1 MNLKTVSGAVP
12 INVRRRIP
20 RYMEGR
26 GFADAHLHVAESG
39 FSLGY
44 PDIGRA
50 EVLFGCTARPSEWD
64 AMSSCGVRGTVRFY
78 GVHPWYSDEW
88 DGGTASR
95 LTRIL
100 EDDPCAHVG
109 EIGLDSK
116 RGELP
121 GQIPAFEGQLD
132 IASDLGRIANIH
144 MVGCEKEVLDAV
156 RAHARGCEA
165 VVLHSFSS
173 ESYVRPFAEAG
184 CLFSLNPRI
193 LARSDAR
200 LMRLVS
206 AIPEDRLLLETDAPY
221 VPRDFSG
228 MGDFAER
235 LAERTGNTGEGLMTR
250 ALDNARRIADV

>member
-1 MNLKTVSGAVP
+1 
-12 INVRRRIP
+12 
-20 RYMEGR
+20 MEGR

-39 FSLGY
+39 FSLRY

-50 EVLFGCTARPSEWD
+50 EVLFGCTARPSEWN

-78 GVHPWYSDEW
+78 GVHPWYSGEW
-88 DGGTASR
+88 SEDAASG

-116 RGELP
+116 RGELS
-121 GQIPAFEGQLD
+121 GQMPAFERQLE

-200 LMRLVS
+200 LVRLVS

-228 MGDFAER
+228 MADFAER
-235 LAERTGNTGEGLMTR
+235 LAERAGDTGEGLMTR

>member
-1 MNLKTVSGAVP
+1 MGTH
-12 INVRRRIP
+12 
-20 RYMEGR
+20 
-26 GFADAHLHVAESG
+26 GFADAHLHVTDTG
-39 FSLGY
+39 FGDRY
-44 PDIGRA
+44 PDIGDA
-50 EVLFGCTARPSEWD
+50 EVLFGCTARPSDWD
-64 AMSSCGVRGTVRFY
+64 TMTACKVPGTVRFY
-78 GVHPWYSDEW
+78 GVHPWYADEW
-88 DGGTASR
+88 GPGSAGR
-95 LTRIL
+95 LESIL
-100 EDDPCAHVG
+100 EKDPDAHVG

-116 RGELP
+116 RGDVSTQL
-121 GQIPAFEGQLD
+121 PAFEGQLD
-132 IASDLGRIANIH
+132 VASGHGRIANIH

>member
-1 MNLKTVSGAVP
+1 
-12 INVRRRIP
+12 
-20 RYMEGR
+20 MEGR

-39 FSLGY
+39 FSLRY
-44 PDIGRA
+44 PDIDRA

-78 GVHPWYSDEW
+78 GVHPWYSGEW
-88 DGGTASR
+88 SEDAASG
-95 LTRIL
+95 LSRIL

-116 RGELP
+116 RGELSE
-121 GQIPAFEGQLD
+121 QMPAFERQLE
-132 IASDLGRIANIH
+132 IASDMGRIANIH

-156 RAHARGCEA
+156 RAHARGCRA

-200 LMRLVS
+200 LVRQVS
-206 AIPEDRLLLETDAPY
+206 AIPDDRLLLETDAPY

-228 MGDFAER
+228 MADFAER
-235 LAERTGNTGEGLMTR
+235 LAERTGDTGEGLMTR
-250 ALDNARRIADV
+250 TLDNARRIADV

>member
-1 MNLKTVSGAVP
+1 MDP
-12 INVRRRIP
+12 ERP
-20 RYMEGR
+20 
-26 GFADAHLHVAESG
+26 GFADAHVHISKDG
-39 FSLGY
+39 FSDRY
-44 PDIGRA
+44 PDVGDA

-78 GVHPWYSDEW
+78 GVHPWYSGEW
-88 DGGTASR
+88 DEGTASR
-95 LTRIL
+95 LIRIL

-116 RGELP
+116 RGELS
-121 GQIPAFEGQLD
+121 GQMPAFEGQLD
-132 IASDLGRIANIH
+132 IASDLGRIVNIH

-156 RAHARGCEA
+156 RAHARGSGA
-165 VVLHSFSS
+165 VILHSFLS

-200 LMRLVS
+200 LVRLVS

-228 MGDFAER
+228 MADFAER

-250 ALDNARRIADV
+250 TLDNARRIADV